1 MEKERVKKI
10 LVELYNEFQKSLIEA
25 EKKGK
30 GNYTDEDFDSLTQ
43 FMTFIHNN

>member
-10 LVELYNEFQKSLIEA
+10 LVELYNEFQNALIEA

-30 GNYTDEDFDSLTQ
+30 GNYTDQDFDSLTQ
-43 FMTFIHNN
+43 FITFIHNN

>member
-10 LVELYNEFQKSLIEA
+10 LVELYNEFQNALIEA

-30 GNYTDEDFDSLTQ
+30 GNYTDQDFDSLTQ

>member
-1 MEKERVKKI
+1 MEKERVKTI
-10 LVELYNEFQKSLIEA
+10 LVELYNEFQKALIDKEN
-25 EKKGK
+25 KGK